1 MSTSGQR
8 VRHSLGS
15 AFGFPFPSSNI
26 PSQRFSLVCPL
37 LSTPPFIN
45 QNISKKKIN
54 QAGIKFLLR
63 ILLQS
68 TVGNQAGWAT
78 WRSDFLNV
86 CSKQLSQ
93 PDIKPAP
100 GLDSF
105 PTHAFLTLPS
115 PCLTFPSVASLSH
128 PQGSIPTS
136 PSERFRCGQSR
147 PLSLKCSPRCFG
159 RRVRPRKHV

>member
-1 MSTSGQR
+1 MVSVSDTVWGQR
-8 VRHSLGS
+8 LVSPFLPQTSRVSVSHWSVLCSPHLHS
-15 AFGFPFPSSNI
+15 
-26 PSQRFSLVCPL
+26 
-37 LSTPPFIN
+37 STKTLA
-45 QNISKKKIN
+45 KKKKN

-63 ILLQS
+63 MLLQS